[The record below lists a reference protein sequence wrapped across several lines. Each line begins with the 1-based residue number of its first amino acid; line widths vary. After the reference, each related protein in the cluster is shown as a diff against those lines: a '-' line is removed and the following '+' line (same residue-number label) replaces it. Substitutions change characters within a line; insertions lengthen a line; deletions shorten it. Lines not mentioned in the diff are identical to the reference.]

1 MTNEQSMSPEPSNDE
16 SSPATL
22 APQVADLFLADP
34 LSLTETDLTFLA
46 QYYQTKRLQFAIAEK
61 KPKAVRVSR
70 GPKLDKTES
79 KSRLDGL
86 LKGMIGQHKAAQTL
100 SPPTATTIEDD
111 APIVVESGPSFV
123 SGDDDD

>member
-1 MTNEQSMSPEPSNDE
+1 MTNEQSMSPEPSSDE

-61 KPKAVRVSR
+61 KPKTVRVSR
-70 GPKLDKTES
+70 GPKLSKEES
-79 KSRLDGL
+79 KTRLAGL
-86 LKGMIGQHKAAQTL
+86 LTGMIGQHKAAQTL
-100 SPPTATTIEDD
+100 SPPTTTIEDD
-111 APIVVESGPSFV
+111 APIAVEPGPQFA
-123 SGDDDD
+123 SGDDD